1 MVRQRIWQC
10 NSISEDLIMRAK
22 IQSKL
27 GKAFSTKL
35 ADAVATFT
43 CTRKKLVSSNPATG
57 EDTYTEYVYS
67 GRGVLFGSW
76 AKDLV
81 KPIDYRATDSK
92 AVLLQNEVKDSAGTL
107 VKPDV
112 NDIWVIEGGNYRVV
126 SYGRDPS
133 NSCWFCQLRKV

>member
-1 MVRQRIWQC
+1 MG
-10 NSISEDLIMRAK
+10 MRDE
-22 IQSKL
+22 IQQEL
-27 GKAFSTKL
+27 GAAFDAVDEL
-35 ADAVATFT
+35 ADAVDSFT
-43 CTRKKLVSSNPATG
+43 CTRKILTSSNPATG

-92 AVLLQNEVKDSAGTL
+92 AVLLQNEVKDAAGTL
-107 VKPDV
+107 VDPDV

-126 SYGRDPS
+126 SYGKDAADAT
-133 NSCWFCQLRKV
+133 WVAQLRKV

>member
-1 MVRQRIWQC
+1 MGMRDEIQKELGAAFDA
-10 NSISEDLIMRAK
+10 EDE
-22 IQSKL
+22 
-27 GKAFSTKL
+27 L
-35 ADAVATFT
+35 ADAVDSFT
-43 CTRKKLVSSNPATG
+43 CTRKQLVSSNPATS
-57 EDTYTEYVYS
+57 EDTYTEYVYG

-126 SYGRDPS
+126 SYGKDPS
-133 NSCWFCQLRKV
+133 SSVWICQLRKV

>member
-1 MVRQRIWQC
+1 
-10 NSISEDLIMRAK
+10 MRAK

-43 CTRKKLVSSNPATG
+43 CTRKKLVSSNPTTG

-92 AVLLQNEVKDSAGTL
+92 AVLLQNEVKDAAGTL
-107 VKPDV
+107 VEPDV

-126 SYGRDPS
+126 SYGKDAADAT
-133 NSCWFCQLRKV
+133 WIAQLRKV

>member
-1 MVRQRIWQC
+1 
-10 NSISEDLIMRAK
+10 MRSK
-22 IQSKL
+22 IQPKL

-35 ADAVATFT
+35 ADAVDTFT
-43 CTRKKLVSSNPATG
+43 CTRKIPTGSNPATG
-57 EDTYTEYVYS
+57 EDTFTEYVYS

-81 KPIDYRATDSK
+81 KPVDYRVADSK

-107 VKPDV
+107 VEPDV

-126 SYGRDPS
+126 SYSQDPS
-133 NSCWFCQLRKV
+133 SSVWTCQLRKV

>member
-1 MVRQRIWQC
+1 MGMRDEIQQELGAAFDA
-10 NSISEDLIMRAK
+10 EDE
-22 IQSKL
+22 
-27 GKAFSTKL
+27 L

-57 EDTYTEYVYS
+57 EDTYTEYVYG
-67 GRGVLFGSW
+67 GRGVLFGSYL
-76 AKDLV
+76 KDLV

-126 SYGRDPS
+126 SYGQDPS
-133 NSCWFCQLRKV
+133 SSVWTCQLRRV

>member
-1 MVRQRIWQC
+1 MGMRDEIQQELGAAFDA
-10 NSISEDLIMRAK
+10 EDE
-22 IQSKL
+22 
-27 GKAFSTKL
+27 L
-35 ADAVATFT
+35 ADAVDTFT

-57 EDTYTEYVYS
+57 EDTYIEYVYS

-92 AVLLQNEVKDSAGTL
+92 AVLLQNEVKDAAGTL
-107 VKPDV
+107 VEPDV

-126 SYGRDPS
+126 SYGQDPS
-133 NSCWFCQLRKV
+133 SSVWICQLRKV

>member
-1 MVRQRIWQC
+1 
-10 NSISEDLIMRAK
+10 MRAK

-35 ADAVATFT
+35 ADAVNNFT
-43 CTRKKLVSSNPATG
+43 CTRKILTGSNPATG
-57 EDTYTEYVYS
+57 EDTYTEYVYG

-81 KPIDYRATDSK
+81 KPVDYRVADSK

-107 VKPDV
+107 VEPDV

-126 SYGRDPS
+126 SYSQDPS
-133 NSCWFCQLRKV
+133 SSVWTCQLRKV

>member
-43 CTRKKLVSSNPATG
+43 CTRKKLVSSNPAIG

-67 GRGVLFGSW
+67 GRGVLFGSYL
-76 AKDLV
+76 KDLV

-126 SYGRDPS
+126 SYGQDPS
-133 NSCWFCQLRKV
+133 SSVWTCQLRRV

>member
-1 MVRQRIWQC
+1 MGMRDEIQQELGAAFDA
-10 NSISEDLIMRAK
+10 EDE
-22 IQSKL
+22 
-27 GKAFSTKL
+27 L
-35 ADAVATFT
+35 ADAVDSFT
-43 CTRKKLVSSNPATG
+43 CTRKILTSSNPATG

-126 SYGRDPS
+126 SYGKDAADAT
-133 NSCWFCQLRKV
+133 WVAQLRKV

>member
-1 MVRQRIWQC
+1 
-10 NSISEDLIMRAK
+10 MRAK

-27 GKAFSTKL
+27 GKAFNTKL
-35 ADAVATFT
+35 ADAVDTFT

-126 SYGRDPS
+126 SYGQDPS
-133 NSCWFCQLRKV
+133 SSVWTAQLRKV

>member
-1 MVRQRIWQC
+1 
-10 NSISEDLIMRAK
+10 MRAK

-57 EDTYTEYVYS
+57 EDTYTEYIYS
-67 GRGVLFGSW
+67 GRGVLFGSYL
-76 AKDLV
+76 KDLV
-81 KPIDYRATDSK
+81 KPTDYRATDSK
-92 AVLLQNEVKDSAGTL
+92 GVLLQNEVKDAAGTL

-112 NDIWVIEGGNYRVV
+112 NDIWVIEGSNYRVV
-126 SYGRDPS
+126 SYGKDAADAT
-133 NSCWFCQLRKV
+133 WIAQLRKV

>member
-1 MVRQRIWQC
+1 
-10 NSISEDLIMRAK
+10 MRTK

-81 KPIDYRATDSK
+81 KPVDYRVADSK

-107 VKPDV
+107 VEPDV

-126 SYGRDPS
+126 SYSQDPS
-133 NSCWFCQLRKV
+133 SSVWTCQLRKV

>member
-1 MVRQRIWQC
+1 MGMRDEIQKELGAAFDA
-10 NSISEDLIMRAK
+10 EDE
-22 IQSKL
+22 
-27 GKAFSTKL
+27 L
-35 ADAVATFT
+35 ADAVDSFT
-43 CTRKKLVSSNPATG
+43 CTRKQLVSSNPATG

-126 SYGRDPS
+126 SYGKDAADAT
-133 NSCWFCQLRKV
+133 WIAQLRKV

>member
-1 MVRQRIWQC
+1 
-10 NSISEDLIMRAK
+10 MRTK

-133 NSCWFCQLRKV
+133 SSVWTCQLRKV

>member
-1 MVRQRIWQC
+1 
-10 NSISEDLIMRAK
+10 MRTK

-35 ADAVATFT
+35 ADAVNTFT

-57 EDTYTEYVYS
+57 EDTYTEYIYS

-92 AVLLQNEVKDSAGTL
+92 GVLLQNEVKDTAGTL
-107 VKPDV
+107 VEPDV
-112 NDIWVIEGGNYRVV
+112 NDIWVIEGSNYRVV
-126 SYGRDPS
+126 SYGKDAAD
-133 NSCWFCQLRKV
+133 SCWFCQLRKV

>member
-1 MVRQRIWQC
+1 MGMRDEIQQELGAAFDA
-10 NSISEDLIMRAK
+10 EDE
-22 IQSKL
+22 
-27 GKAFSTKL
+27 L
-35 ADAVATFT
+35 ADAVDSFT
-43 CTRKKLVSSNPATG
+43 CTRKQLVSSNPATG

-126 SYGRDPS
+126 SYGKDAADAT
-133 NSCWFCQLRKV
+133 WVAQLRKV

>member
-1 MVRQRIWQC
+1 
-10 NSISEDLIMRAK
+10 MRTK

-57 EDTYTEYVYS
+57 EDTYTEYVYG
-67 GRGVLFGSW
+67 GRGVLFGSYL
-76 AKDLV
+76 KDLV

-126 SYGRDPS
+126 SYGKDAADAT
-133 NSCWFCQLRKV
+133 WVAQLRKV

>member
-1 MVRQRIWQC
+1 
-10 NSISEDLIMRAK
+10 MRTK

-35 ADAVATFT
+35 VDAVATFT

-126 SYGRDPS
+126 SYGKDPS
-133 NSCWFCQLRKV
+133 SSVWICQLRKV

>member
-1 MVRQRIWQC
+1 
-10 NSISEDLIMRAK
+10 MRTK

-126 SYGRDPS
+126 SYGQDPS
-133 NSCWFCQLRKV
+133 SSVWTCQLRKV

>member
-1 MVRQRIWQC
+1 MG
-10 NSISEDLIMRAK
+10 MRDE
-22 IQSKL
+22 IQQEL
-27 GKAFSTKL
+27 GAAFDAVDEL
-35 ADAVATFT
+35 ADAVDSFT
-43 CTRKKLVSSNPATG
+43 CTRKQLVSSNPATG

-126 SYGRDPS
+126 SYGQDPS
-133 NSCWFCQLRKV
+133 SSVWTAQLRKV

>member
-1 MVRQRIWQC
+1 MGMRDEIQKELGAAFDA
-10 NSISEDLIMRAK
+10 EDE
-22 IQSKL
+22 
-27 GKAFSTKL
+27 L
-35 ADAVATFT
+35 ADAVDSFT
-43 CTRKKLVSSNPATG
+43 CTRKQLVSSNPATG

-126 SYGRDPS
+126 SYGQDPS
-133 NSCWFCQLRKV
+133 SSVWICQLRKV

>member
-1 MVRQRIWQC
+1 
-10 NSISEDLIMRAK
+10 MRTK

-35 ADAVATFT
+35 VDAVATFT
-43 CTRKKLVSSNPATG
+43 CTRKKLVSSNPAAG

-126 SYGRDPS
+126 SYGKDAADAT
-133 NSCWFCQLRKV
+133 WVAQLRKV